1 MDYYDVK
8 QVGNIMKDLSGIGVF
23 AYLRVMTKVEK
34 EMELV
39 MNVECQALSPL
50 MMSEVWP
57 GRVSRV
63 MMNRLCY
70 LCWR

>member
-23 AYLRVMTKVEK
+23 VYLRVMTKVEK

-39 MNVECQALSPL
+39 MNVGC
-50 MMSEVWP
+50 
-57 GRVSRV
+57 
-63 MMNRLCY
+63 
-70 LCWR
+70 